1 VVSCGDKN
9 SNQFRCN
16 VRPRIALFSS
26 ILIQSSI
33 QRRLQYRNVRLAT
46 EEYEGKTRRGKISSC
61 KVSIP
66 RLKRVAHPS
75 NDYRIGESFSP
86 RFRSSFI
93 SLDQNPPTHQDIVNM
108 GRQSSSKPPATQATD
123 LLNFHFATPT
133 TQADSRGG
141 NHRNR
146 NSSNNNYDNRRS
158 NDNTNRGGSNK
169 NNVNNKN
176 KQRSAADR
184 ASARRKANASMF
196 YLHSSASHAFILTRH
211 APGNAM
217 VNQQKQGYSFS
228 GCDEPVAWDS
238 VRMVKQLVAATS
250 TTSGT
255 NQGSGCVEA
264 TTLECPICLDALVC
278 PRISKCGHTFCLAC
292 ILRHVQTAHSINPY
306 QAIKCPCC
314 ALPVIVGEL
323 RPVLVESYRPPMLH
337 KHTKL
342 IKLHRTKECAAPYLP
357 LPEQPKHSNPHMAPC
372 MTDPDAKYCRFNYID
387 PFLYQAH
394 LVNNQKELEREM
406 ASICKM
412 SPSSAELTFLT
423 MALEIVLKE
432 QQNAQFE
439 LEEEQIL
446 MERFASP
453 SAGMYQPQPPT
464 LIAKN
469 IYLEEQEEEWD
480 SPPTLNE
487 SATLSPMS
495 AKRSDEGEELALT
508 SPTPNRRFRGDS
520 ISSYHSV
527 ESHCSR
533 TSNPLGVTPT
543 SPNSN
548 RRQRRSSNRRVLPSS
563 MFLDDDA
570 AQLYQ
575 AEDGQLVFLNG
586 FNVACLTSD
595 ASKSLPT
602 YPTGSSEELAEASY
616 SNELGTT
623 ATKSEDDS
631 LSIPFPPPLPDFV
644 EGTVLELETVQ
655 ITHDVRKR
663 MPFLAH
669 IPLCTEVIFV
679 ELDLNDLLSNAT
691 KYKFKVELAK
701 RKKRRQSKVQAEKR
715 VDREIK
721 KKEEETIQ
729 QRKLRMQRIDPD
741 DEFFHVIPAEL
752 IESEVLMGED
762 FGPSISTRLS
772 SERHGAEHDPSLV
785 VRQPAVPVV
794 SFSAACRRAGGDPVS
809 APEAFP
815 ALGSSSH
822 EAFPA
827 LGAPSME
834 TKKPTATWGRT
845 SNGGNHQKTADPIL
859 SNTATLQTALP
870 PVGKKKRGGK
880 KLVLFSTG
888 AQRGSGF

>member
-1 VVSCGDKN
+1 
-9 SNQFRCN
+9 
-16 VRPRIALFSS
+16 
-26 ILIQSSI
+26 
-33 QRRLQYRNVRLAT
+33 
-46 EEYEGKTRRGKISSC
+46 
-61 KVSIP
+61 
-66 RLKRVAHPS
+66 
-75 NDYRIGESFSP
+75 
-86 RFRSSFI
+86 
-93 SLDQNPPTHQDIVNM
+93 M
-108 GRQSSSKPPATQATD
+108 GRQSSIKPPANQATG

-133 TQADSRGG
+133 TQPDSRGG
-141 NHRNR
+141 NHSNR

-158 NDNTNRGGSNK
+158 NDNNNRGGSNK
-169 NNVNNKN
+169 NNVKQNKN
-176 KQRSAADR
+176 KQRSAVDR

-250 TTSGT
+250 TSASTSGT
-255 NQGSGCVEA
+255 HHHGSGSVEA

-314 ALPVIVGEL
+314 ALPVIVGEM

-337 KHTKL
+337 QRTKL
-342 IKLHRTKECAAPYLP
+342 IKLHRTKECGAPYLP
-357 LPEQPKHSNPHMAPC
+357 LPEQPKHSNPHTAPC

-394 LVNNQKELEREM
+394 LANNQTELEREM
-406 ASICKM
+406 ASIRTM
-412 SPSSAELTFLT
+412 MGPSSVELTFLT

-432 QQNAQFE
+432 NLNAQFE

-446 MERFASP
+446 MDRFASP
-453 SAGMYQPQPPT
+453 SAGMYQLQSPT

-469 IYLEEQEEEWD
+469 SYEEEEEHEEWD
-480 SPPTLNE
+480 RPPTWNE
-487 SATLSPMS
+487 SATLSPLS
-495 AKRSDEGEELALT
+495 AKRSGEGDELEPTL
-508 SPTPNRRFRGDS
+508 PTPNRRYRGDS
-520 ISSYHSV
+520 ISSHHSV
-527 ESHCSR
+527 ESHSSR
-533 TSNPLGVTPT
+533 TSNPLLGCAPI

-548 RRQRRSSNRRVLPSS
+548 RRRRLSNRRVLPSS
-563 MFLDDDA
+563 MYLDVDA
-570 AQLYQ
+570 VQLYQ

-586 FNVACLTSD
+586 FNVACLASD
-595 ASKSLPT
+595 ASKNLPT
-602 YPTGSSEELAEASY
+602 GPTGSSEAVADASC

-623 ATKSEDDS
+623 PTKSEDVS
-631 LSIPFPPPLPDFV
+631 FSIPVLPPLPDFV

-655 ITHDVRKR
+655 ITQDVRKR

-691 KYKFKVELAK
+691 KHKFKVELAK

-729 QRKLRMQRIDPD
+729 HRKLRMQRIDPD
-741 DEFFHVIPAEL
+741 DEFFHVIPPEL
-752 IESEVLMGED
+752 IEPTVLVGEE
-762 FGPSISTRLS
+762 FGPSISTRLKS
-772 SERHGAEHDPSLV
+772 QRQGAEHDPSLI
-785 VRQPAVPVV
+785 VRQPTVPVV
-794 SFSAACRRAGGDPVS
+794 SFSVACRRRAGGDPVL
-809 APEAFP
+809 AQDAFP

-834 TKKPTATWGRT
+834 RKKPTASWGKT
-845 SNGGNHQKTADPIL
+845 GTGGNHHKAADPIL